1 MIIIY
6 YHDKNLS
13 PHPSENL
20 NFTSQFLILK
30 FYFLKFDLIQKGGNG
45 IIRIQYREE
54 GSRMYVRCDCQL
66 KSTRCVQYAY
76 MWNEFPFEILKKDIV
91 KSGKHK
97 MYQRHPMTFDIETS
111 KIPKDNEGHYEAFM
125 YIWQVCIEGNVV
137 FGRRWEEL
145 QEFMKNVINAYKL
158 SEEERVVVYVHN
170 LSFEFQFIQ
179 DYFKFVDVFAMA
191 SRSILTAKT
200 AHLEF
205 RCSYKLSNMS
215 LAKFIENTPNTLHY
229 KGIDDLDYSTV
240 RTPDTPLT
248 EVELG
253 YCFNDVKGL
262 YECVMELLKE
272 DNIATIPLTS
282 TGYVRRDCR
291 HAMNKNKNNRKMFLR
306 SRLTLLQYKLLRE
319 CFRGGNT
326 AGDRYLTNLILK
338 NVGSYDL
345 SSSYPFQMIARYY
358 PLGKWNYGVIPDI
371 RTLEEYNKKYCT
383 IARYSFKNIRL
394 REEKPIPY
402 IPQSKCLALGNDRE
416 IYNGRILHA
425 DCLTIS
431 MTNID
436 YDIVKEQYIYDEI
449 AVEEFH
455 YSRKGL
461 LPKEL
466 RDTIMYYFEK
476 KSKLKGDEE
485 HYYEYM
491 KSKNKLNSIYG
502 MTVTNILNT
511 EIEYHD
517 GEYTEKKMT
526 EEEMEEALDKYYKN
540 HRSFLNYSWGVFVTA
555 YARRELEDGLNIAG
569 LDAIYCDTDSV
580 KFIGNHDKEFEAYN
594 ERLNRECLEKGVI
607 NYAEVNGKRYY
618 MGIFD
623 KEKGYDE
630 FITLGAKKY
639 AFLQNGR
646 LGITVS
652 GLSKKKGAEELEKKG
667 GLRRF
672 QRNEVFYNSGRT
684 IAQYNSAKVHDITVD
699 DCTFSTASN
708 LAIVDTTYTL
718 GISDTML
725 DIIERLQGE

>member
-1 MIIIY
+1 
-6 YHDKNLS
+6 
-13 PHPSENL
+13 
-20 NFTSQFLILK
+20 
-30 FYFLKFDLIQKGGNG
+30 
-45 IIRIQYREE
+45 
-54 GSRMYVRCDCQL
+54 MYIRCDCQL
-66 KSTRCVQYAY
+66 KSTRCIQYAY
-76 MWNEFPFEILKKDIV
+76 YWNEFPFEILKKDIV

-111 KIPKDNEGHYEAFM
+111 KIPTDDEGHYEAFM

-145 QEFMKNVINAYKL
+145 QEFMEKVVNAYKL
-158 SEEERVVVYVHN
+158 SEERVVVYVHN

-179 DYFKFVDVFAMA
+179 DYFKFVDVFATA

-229 KGIDDLDYSTV
+229 KGVDDLDYSTL

-291 HAMNKNKNNRKMFLR
+291 NAMSKNKNNRKMFLR
-306 SRLTLLQYKLLRE
+306 SRLSLLQYKLLRE

-326 AGDRYLTNLILK
+326 AGDRYLTNIILK

-345 SSSYPFQMIARYY
+345 SSSYPFQMIARDY
-358 PLGKWNYGVIPDI
+358 PLGKWNYGVI
-371 RTLEEYNKKYCT
+371 RNLETLEEYNRKYCT
-383 IARYSFKNIRL
+383 IARYTFKNIRL

-402 IPQSKCLALGNDRE
+402 IPQSKCLALGDDRE

-425 DCLTIS
+425 DFLTIS

-436 YDIVKEQYIYDEI
+436 FDIIKEQYEYDEI

-466 RDTIMYYFEK
+466 RDTIMYYFVK
-476 KSKLKGDEE
+476 KSKLKGDEK

-491 KSKNKLNSIYG
+491 KAKNKLNAIFG

-569 LDAIYCDTDSV
+569 LDTIYCDTDSV
-580 KFIGNHDKEFEAYN
+580 KYIGDHDKEFEAYN
-594 ERLNRECLEKGVI
+594 ERLNRECIEKGVV
-607 NYAEVNGKRYY
+607 NYVEVNGKRFY

-630 FITLGAKKY
+630 YITLGAKKY
-639 AFLQNGR
+639 AFLQNGK

-684 IAQYNSAKVHDITVD
+684 IAQYNSAKVHDITVNG
-699 DCTFSTASN
+699 CTFSTASN

-725 DIIERLQGE
+725 DIIERLQGD

>member
-1 MIIIY
+1 M
-6 YHDKNLS
+6 
-13 PHPSENL
+13 
-20 NFTSQFLILK
+20 LIL
-30 FYFLKFDLIQKGGNG
+30 KGGNG
-45 IIRIQYREE
+45 IIRIQFRKE
-54 GSRMYVRCDCQL
+54 GSKMYIKCDCQL
-66 KSTRCVQYAY
+66 KTTRCIQYAY
-76 MWNEFPFEILKKDIV
+76 KWNEFPFEILKKDIV

-111 KIPKDNEGHYEAFM
+111 KIPTDDEGHYQAFM

-145 QEFMKNVINAYKL
+145 QHFMQNVVNAYKL

-179 DYFKFVDVFAMA
+179 DYFNFTDVFAMA

-229 KGIDDLDYSTV
+229 KGIDDLDYATV

-248 EVELG
+248 EIEYG

-291 HAMNKNKNNRKMFLR
+291 KAMNKNKDNRKMFLR

-326 AGDRYLTNLILK
+326 ASDRYLANLILK
-338 NVGSYDL
+338 IVGSYDL
-345 SSSYPFQMIARYY
+345 SSSYPFQMIAREY

-371 RTLEEYNKKYCT
+371 KTLEEYNSKYCT
-383 IARYSFKNIRL
+383 IARYTFKNIRL
-394 REEKPIPY
+394 RDEKPIPY
-402 IPQSKCLALGNDRE
+402 IPQSKCLALGDNRE

-425 DCLTIS
+425 DILTIS

-436 YDIVKEQYIYDEI
+436 FDIVKEQYEYDEI

-476 KSKLKGDEE
+476 KSELKGDEE

-569 LDAIYCDTDSV
+569 LDTIYCDTDSV
-580 KFIGNHDKEFEAYN
+580 KFIGNHDREFEAYN
-594 ERLNRECLEKGVI
+594 ERLNKECEEKGI
-607 NYAEVNGKRYY
+607 RNYTEVNGKRYY

-639 AFLQNGR
+639 AFLQNGK

-684 IAQYNSAKVHDITVD
+684 IAQYNSAEVHDITVD
-699 DCTFSTASN
+699 GCTFSTASN

-718 GISDTML
+718 GITDTML
-725 DIIERLQGE
+725 DIIERLQGDIDYE

>member
-1 MIIIY
+1 M
-6 YHDKNLS
+6 
-13 PHPSENL
+13 
-20 NFTSQFLILK
+20 
-30 FYFLKFDLIQKGGNG
+30 KG
-45 IIRIQYREE
+45 RY
-54 GSRMYVRCDCQL
+54 SMYIRCDTQL
-66 KSTRCVQYAY
+66 KSTRCIQYAY
-76 MWNEFPFEILKKDIV
+76 KWNEFPFEILKKDIV

-111 KIPKDNEGHYEAFM
+111 KIPADDEGHYQAFM

-145 QEFMKNVINAYKL
+145 QEFMEKVVNAYKL
-158 SEEERVVVYVHN
+158 SEGERVVVYVHN

-179 DYFKFVDVFAMA
+179 DYFKFIDVFAMA

-229 KGIDDLDYSTV
+229 KGIDDLDYATV

-248 EVELG
+248 EVEYG

-291 HAMNKNKNNRKMFLR
+291 NAMNKNKNNRKMFLR

-326 AGDRYLTNLILK
+326 ASDRYLTNLILK
-338 NVGSYDL
+338 LVGSYDL
-345 SSSYPFQMIARYY
+345 SSSYPFQMIAREY

-371 RTLEEYNKKYCT
+371 KTLEEYNSRYCT
-383 IARYSFKNIRL
+383 IARYTFKNIHL
-394 REEKPIPY
+394 RDEKPIPY
-402 IPQSKCLALGNDRE
+402 IPQSKCLALGDDRQ

-425 DCLTIS
+425 DFLTIS

-436 YDIVKEQYIYDEI
+436 FDIVREQYEYDEL

-526 EEEMEEALDKYYKN
+526 EEEMQEALDKYYKN

-569 LDAIYCDTDSV
+569 LDTIYCDTDSV
-580 KFIGNHDKEFEAYN
+580 KFIGNHDREFEEYN
-594 ERLNRECLEKGVI
+594 ERLNKECEEKGI
-607 NYAEVNGKRYY
+607 RNYTEVNGKRFY

-639 AFLQNGR
+639 AFLQNGK

-652 GLSKKKGAEELEKKG
+652 GLSKKKGAEELAKKG

-684 IAQYNSAKVHDITVD
+684 IAQYNSAEVHDITVNG
-699 DCTFSTASN
+699 CTFSTASN

-718 GISDTML
+718 GITDTML
-725 DIIERLQGE
+725 DIIERLQIQC

>member
-1 MIIIY
+1 
-6 YHDKNLS
+6 
-13 PHPSENL
+13 
-20 NFTSQFLILK
+20 
-30 FYFLKFDLIQKGGNG
+30 
-45 IIRIQYREE
+45 
-54 GSRMYVRCDCQL
+54 MYVRCDCQL
-66 KSTRCVQYAY
+66 KSTRCIQYAY
-76 MWNEFPFEILKKDIV
+76 MWNEFPFDILKKDIV

-97 MYQRHPMTFDIETS
+97 MYQRKPMTFDIEVS
-111 KIPKDNEGHYEAFM
+111 KIPKDNDGHYEAFM

-145 QEFMKNVINAYKL
+145 QEFMDKVVNAYKL
-158 SEEERVVVYVHN
+158 SEGERVVVYVHN

-179 DYFKFVDVFAMA
+179 DYFNFTDVFAMA

-215 LAKFIENTPNTLHY
+215 LAKFIENTPNTMHY
-229 KGIDDLDYSTV
+229 KGIYDLDYSTL
-240 RTPDTPLT
+240 RTPATQLT

-306 SRLTLLQYKLLRE
+306 SRLTLLQYKILRE

-326 AGDRYLTNLILK
+326 ASDRYLTNLILK

-345 SSSYPFQMIARYY
+345 SSSYPFQMIAREY

-371 RTLEEYNKKYCT
+371 RTLEEYNNKYCT
-383 IARYSFKNIRL
+383 IARYTFKNIRL
-394 REEKPIPY
+394 RDQKPIPY
-402 IPQSKCLALGNDRE
+402 IPQSKCLALGDDRK

-425 DCLTIS
+425 DVLTIS

-436 YDIVKEQYIYDEI
+436 FDIVRDQYVYDKI

-466 RDTIMYYFEK
+466 RDTIMYYFEE

-511 EIEYHD
+511 KIECHD

-526 EEEMEEALDKYYKN
+526 EEEMQEALDKYYKN

-569 LDAIYCDTDSV
+569 LDTIYCDTDSV
-580 KFIGNHDKEFEAYN
+580 KYIGNHDREFEEYN
-594 ERLNRECLEKGVI
+594 RRLNKECEEKGI
-607 NYAEVNGKRYY
+607 KNYAEVNGKRYY

-623 KEKGYDE
+623 KEHGYDE

-639 AFLQNGR
+639 AFLQNGK

-684 IAQYNSAKVHDITVD
+684 IAQYNSAKVHNITVNG
-699 DCTFSTASN
+699 CTFSTASN

-725 DIIERLQGE
+725 DIIERLQGD

>member
-1 MIIIY
+1 
-6 YHDKNLS
+6 
-13 PHPSENL
+13 
-20 NFTSQFLILK
+20 
-30 FYFLKFDLIQKGGNG
+30 
-45 IIRIQYREE
+45 
-54 GSRMYVRCDCQL
+54 MYIRCDTQL
-66 KSTRCVQYAY
+66 KSTRCIQYAY
-76 MWNEFPFEILKKDIV
+76 KWNEFPFELLKKDIV

-111 KIPKDNEGHYEAFM
+111 KIPKDNDGHYEAFM
-125 YIWQVCIEGNVV
+125 YIWQICIEGNVV

-145 QEFMKNVINAYKL
+145 QEFMEKVVNAYKL
-158 SEEERVVVYVHN
+158 SDEERVVVYVHN

-179 DYFKFVDVFAMA
+179 DYFNFTDVFAMA

-200 AHLEF
+200 KHLEF

-229 KGIDDLDYSTV
+229 KGVDDLDYATV
-240 RTPDTPLT
+240 RTPDTPLN
-248 EVELG
+248 EVEIG

-291 HAMNKNKNNRKMFLR
+291 KAMNKNKNNRKMFLR

-338 NVGSYDL
+338 KVGSYDI
-345 SSSYPFQMIARYY
+345 SSSYPFQMIAREY

-371 RTLEEYNKKYCT
+371 NTLEEYNKKYCT
-383 IARYSFKNIRL
+383 IARYTFKNIQL
-394 REEKPIPY
+394 RDEKPIPY
-402 IPQSKCLALGNDRE
+402 IPQSKCLALGDDRE

-436 YDIVKEQYIYDEI
+436 FDIVKEQYVYDEI

-526 EEEMEEALDKYYKN
+526 EKEMQEALDKYYKN

-569 LDAIYCDTDSV
+569 LDTIYCDTDSV
-580 KFIGNHDKEFEAYN
+580 KYIGDHDKEFEAYN
-594 ERLNRECLEKGVI
+594 ERVNKECEEKGI
-607 NYAEVNGKRYY
+607 KNYAEVNGKRFY

-623 KEKGYDE
+623 KENGYDE

-639 AFLQNGR
+639 AFLQNGK

-684 IAQYNSAKVHDITVD
+684 IAQYNSAEVHDIAVNG
-699 DCTFSTASN
+699 CTFSTASN

-718 GISDTML
+718 GITDTML
-725 DIIERLQGE
+725 DIIERLQGDNDYE

>member
-1 MIIIY
+1 
-6 YHDKNLS
+6 
-13 PHPSENL
+13 
-20 NFTSQFLILK
+20 
-30 FYFLKFDLIQKGGNG
+30 
-45 IIRIQYREE
+45 
-54 GSRMYVRCDCQL
+54 MYIRCDCQL
-66 KSTRCVQYAY
+66 KNTRCIQYAY
-76 MWNEFPFEILKKDIV
+76 KWNEFPFEILKKDIV
-91 KSGKHK
+91 KSGKNK
-97 MYQRHPMTFDIETS
+97 IYQRHPMTFDIETS
-111 KIPKDNEGHYEAFM
+111 KIPTDDEGHYQAYM

-145 QEFMKNVINAYKL
+145 QEFMKKVVNAYKL

-179 DYFKFVDVFAMA
+179 DYFKFTDVFAMA

-200 AHLEF
+200 THLEF

-229 KGIDDLDYSTV
+229 KGVDDLDYATV
-240 RTPDTPLT
+240 RSPDTQLT
-248 EVELG
+248 EVEYG

-291 HAMNKNKNNRKMFLR
+291 KAMNKNKDNRKMFLR

-326 AGDRYLTNLILK
+326 ASDRYLTNLILK
-338 NVGSYDL
+338 IVGSYDL
-345 SSSYPFQMIARYY
+345 SSSYPFQMIAREY
-358 PLGKWNYGVIPDI
+358 PVGKWNYGVIPDLK
-371 RTLEEYNKKYCT
+371 TLEEYNIKYCT
-383 IARYSFKNIRL
+383 IARYTFKNIRL

-402 IPQSKCLALGNDRE
+402 IPQSKCLALGDDRE

-425 DCLTIS
+425 DFLTIS

-436 YDIVKEQYIYDEI
+436 FDIVKEQYEYDEL

-476 KSKLKGDEE
+476 KSELKGDEE

-526 EEEMEEALDKYYKN
+526 EEEMQEALDKYYKN

-569 LDAIYCDTDSV
+569 LDTIYCDTDSV
-580 KFIGNHDKEFEAYN
+580 KFIGNHDREFEAYN
-594 ERLNRECLEKGVI
+594 ERVNKECEEKGI
-607 NYAEVNGKRYY
+607 RNYTEVNGKRYY

-639 AFLQNGR
+639 AFLQNGK

-684 IAQYNSAKVHDITVD
+684 IAQYNSAEVHDITVNG
-699 DCTFSTASN
+699 CTFSTASN

-725 DIIERLQGE
+725 DIIGRLQGDTDYE

>member
-1 MIIIY
+1 
-6 YHDKNLS
+6 
-13 PHPSENL
+13 
-20 NFTSQFLILK
+20 
-30 FYFLKFDLIQKGGNG
+30 
-45 IIRIQYREE
+45 
-54 GSRMYVRCDCQL
+54 MYIRCDCQL
-66 KSTRCVQYAY
+66 KNTRCIQYAY
-76 MWNEFPFEILKKDIV
+76 KWNEFPFEILKKDIV
-91 KSGKHK
+91 KSGKNK
-97 MYQRHPMTFDIETS
+97 IYQRHPMTFDIETS
-111 KIPKDNEGHYEAFM
+111 KIPTDDEGHYQAYM

-145 QEFMKNVINAYKL
+145 QEFMKKVVNAYKL

-179 DYFKFVDVFAMA
+179 DYFKFTDVFAMA

-229 KGIDDLDYSTV
+229 KGVDDLDYATV
-240 RTPDTPLT
+240 RSPDTQLT
-248 EVELG
+248 EVEYG

-291 HAMNKNKNNRKMFLR
+291 KAMNKNKDNRKMFLR

-326 AGDRYLTNLILK
+326 ASDRYLTNLILK
-338 NVGSYDL
+338 IVGSYDL
-345 SSSYPFQMIARYY
+345 SSSYPFQMIAREY
-358 PLGKWNYGVIPDI
+358 PVGKWNYGVIPDLK
-371 RTLEEYNKKYCT
+371 TLEEYNIKYCT
-383 IARYSFKNIRL
+383 IARYTFKNIRL

-402 IPQSKCLALGNDRE
+402 IPQSKCLALGDDRE

-425 DCLTIS
+425 DFLTIS

-436 YDIVKEQYIYDEI
+436 FDIVKEQYEYDEL

-476 KSKLKGDEE
+476 KSELKGDEE

-526 EEEMEEALDKYYKN
+526 EEEMQEALDKYYKN

-569 LDAIYCDTDSV
+569 LDTIYCDTDSV
-580 KFIGNHDKEFEAYN
+580 KFIGNHDREFEAYN
-594 ERLNRECLEKGVI
+594 ERVNKECEEKGI
-607 NYAEVNGKRYY
+607 RNYTEVNGKRYY

-639 AFLQNGR
+639 AFLQNGK

-684 IAQYNSAKVHDITVD
+684 IAQYNSAEVHDITVNG
-699 DCTFSTASN
+699 CTFSTASN

-725 DIIERLQGE
+725 DIIGRLQGDTDYE

>member
-1 MIIIY
+1 
-6 YHDKNLS
+6 
-13 PHPSENL
+13 
-20 NFTSQFLILK
+20 
-30 FYFLKFDLIQKGGNG
+30 
-45 IIRIQYREE
+45 
-54 GSRMYVRCDCQL
+54 MYIRCDCQL
-66 KSTRCVQYAY
+66 KTTRCIQYAY
-76 MWNEFPFEILKKDIV
+76 RYDEFPFDILKKDIV

-97 MYQRHPMTFDIETS
+97 MYQRKPMTFDIETS
-111 KIPKDNEGHYEAFM
+111 KIPKDNDGHYEAFM

-145 QEFMKNVINAYKL
+145 QEFMQKVVDAYKL
-158 SEEERVVVYVHN
+158 SESERVVVYVHN

-179 DYFKFVDVFAMA
+179 DFFHFTDIFAMA

-200 AHLEF
+200 PHLEF

-229 KGIDDLDYSTV
+229 KGVDDLDYSTV

-291 HAMNKNKNNRKMFLR
+291 NAMNKNKNNRKMFLR
-306 SRLTLLQYKLLRE
+306 SRLSLLQYKLLRE

-345 SSSYPFQMIARYY
+345 SSSYPFQMIAREY
-358 PLGKWNYGVIPDI
+358 PLGKWNYGVI
-371 RTLEEYNKKYCT
+371 RNLETLEEYNKKYCT
-383 IARYSFKNIRL
+383 IARYTFKNIRL

-402 IPQSKCLALGNDRE
+402 IPQSKCLALGDDRE

-425 DCLTIS
+425 DLLTIS

-436 YDIVKEQYIYDEI
+436 FDIVKEQYVYDEI

-526 EEEMEEALDKYYKN
+526 EEEMQEALDKYYKN

-569 LDAIYCDTDSV
+569 LDTIYCDTDSV
-580 KFIGNHDKEFEAYN
+580 KYIGDHNKEFEAYN
-594 ERLNRECLEKGVI
+594 IRLNKECEEKGI
-607 NYAEVNGKRYY
+607 KNYAEVNGKRYY

-623 KEKGYDE
+623 KENGYDE

-639 AFLQNGR
+639 AFLQNGK

-684 IAQYNSAKVHDITVD
+684 ISQYNSAKVHTITVD
-699 DCTFSTASN
+699 GCTFSTASN

-725 DIIERLQGE
+725 DIIERLQGD

>member
-1 MIIIY
+1 
-6 YHDKNLS
+6 
-13 PHPSENL
+13 
-20 NFTSQFLILK
+20 
-30 FYFLKFDLIQKGGNG
+30 
-45 IIRIQYREE
+45 
-54 GSRMYVRCDCQL
+54 MYIRCDCQL
-66 KSTRCVQYAY
+66 KTTRCIQYAY
-76 MWNEFPFEILKKDIV
+76 YWNEFPFDILKKDIV

-97 MYQRHPMTFDIETS
+97 MYQRNPMTFDIETS
-111 KIPKDNEGHYEAFM
+111 KIPTDDEGHYQAFM
-125 YIWQVCIEGNVV
+125 YIWQVCLEGNVV

-145 QEFMKNVINAYKL
+145 QEFMEKVVNAYKL
-158 SEEERVVVYVHN
+158 SEEERIVVYVHN

-179 DYFKFVDVFAMA
+179 DYFNFTDVFAMA

-229 KGIDDLDYSTV
+229 KGVDDLDYATV
-240 RTPDTPLT
+240 RTPDTELT
-248 EVELG
+248 DVEYG

-291 HAMNKNKNNRKMFLR
+291 NAMNKNKDNRKMFLR

-326 AGDRYLTNLILK
+326 AGDRYLTNIILK

-345 SSSYPFQMIARYY
+345 SSSYPFQMIAREY

-371 RTLEEYNKKYCT
+371 KTLEEYNSKYCT
-383 IARYSFKNIRL
+383 IARYTFKNIRL
-394 REEKPIPY
+394 RDEKPIPY
-402 IPQSKCLALGNDRE
+402 IPQSKCLTLGDDRE

-425 DCLTIS
+425 DFLTIS

-436 YDIVKEQYIYDEI
+436 YDIVKEQYEYNEI

-476 KSKLKGDEE
+476 KSRLKGDEG

-526 EEEMEEALDKYYKN
+526 EEEMQQALDKYYKN

-569 LDAIYCDTDSV
+569 LDTIYCDTDSV
-580 KFIGNHDKEFEAYN
+580 KYIGDHDKEFEEYN
-594 ERLNRECLEKGVI
+594 DRLNKECEEKGI
-607 NYAEVNGKRYY
+607 RNYAEVNGKRFY

-639 AFLQNGR
+639 AFLQNGK

-684 IAQYNSAKVHDITVD
+684 IAQYNSADIHDITVNG
-699 DCTFSTASN
+699 CTFSTASN

-725 DIIERLQGE
+725 DIIERLQGDNDYE

>member
-1 MIIIY
+1 
-6 YHDKNLS
+6 
-13 PHPSENL
+13 
-20 NFTSQFLILK
+20 
-30 FYFLKFDLIQKGGNG
+30 
-45 IIRIQYREE
+45 
-54 GSRMYVRCDCQL
+54 MYIRCDTQL
-66 KSTRCVQYAY
+66 KSTRCIQYAY
-76 MWNEFPFEILKKDIV
+76 KCNEFPFGILKKDIV

-111 KIPKDNEGHYEAFM
+111 KIPTDDEGHYQAFM

-137 FGRRWEEL
+137 FGRRWQEL
-145 QEFMKNVINAYKL
+145 QEFMEKVVNAYKL

-179 DYFKFVDVFAMA
+179 DYFNFTDVFAMA

-229 KGIDDLDYSTV
+229 KGVDDLDYATV
-240 RTPDTPLT
+240 RTPETQLT
-248 EVELG
+248 EVEYG

-291 HAMNKNKNNRKMFLR
+291 NAMNKNKNNRKMFLR
-306 SRLTLLQYKLLRE
+306 SKLTLLQYKLLRE

-326 AGDRYLTNLILK
+326 ASDRYLTNLILK
-338 NVGSYDL
+338 IVGSYDL
-345 SSSYPFQMIARYY
+345 SSSYPFQMIAREY

-371 RTLEEYNKKYCT
+371 KTLEEYNSKYCT
-383 IARYSFKNIRL
+383 IARYTFKNIRL
-394 REEKPIPY
+394 RDEKPIPY
-402 IPQSKCLALGNDRE
+402 IPQSKCLALGDDRK

-425 DCLTIS
+425 DFLTIS

-436 YDIVKEQYIYDEI
+436 YDIVKEQYDYDEI

-476 KSKLKGDEE
+476 KSELKGDEE

-526 EEEMEEALDKYYKN
+526 EEEMQEALDKYYKN

-569 LDAIYCDTDSV
+569 LDTIYCDTDSV
-580 KFIGNHDKEFEAYN
+580 KFIGNHDREFEAYN
-594 ERLNRECLEKGVI
+594 ERLNKECEERGI
-607 NYAEVNGKRYY
+607 RNYTDVNGKRFY

-639 AFLQNGR
+639 AFLQNGK

-652 GLSKKKGAEELEKKG
+652 GLSKKKGAEELERKG

-684 IAQYNSAKVHDITVD
+684 IAQYNSAEVHDITVD
-699 DCTFSTASN
+699 GCTFSTASN

-718 GISDTML
+718 GITDTML
-725 DIIERLQGE
+725 DIIERLQGDNDYE

>member
-1 MIIIY
+1 
-6 YHDKNLS
+6 
-13 PHPSENL
+13 
-20 NFTSQFLILK
+20 
-30 FYFLKFDLIQKGGNG
+30 
-45 IIRIQYREE
+45 
-54 GSRMYVRCDCQL
+54 MYIKCDCQL
-66 KSTRCVQYAY
+66 KSTRCMQYAY
-76 MWNEFPFEILKKDIV
+76 YWNEFPFSILKKDIV

-111 KIPKDNEGHYEAFM
+111 KIPKDNDGHYEAFM

-145 QEFMKNVINAYKL
+145 HEFMKNVVNAYKL
-158 SEEERVVVYVHN
+158 SEGERVVVYVHN

-229 KGIDDLDYSTV
+229 KGVDDLDYATV

-248 EVELG
+248 EVEYG

-291 HAMNKNKNNRKMFLR
+291 NAMNKNKNNRKMFLR

-326 AGDRYLTNLILK
+326 ASDRYLTNLILK
-338 NVGSYDL
+338 LVGSYDL
-345 SSSYPFQMIARYY
+345 SSSYPFQMIAREY

-371 RTLEEYNKKYCT
+371 KTLEEYNSRYCT
-383 IARYSFKNIRL
+383 IARYTFKNIHL
-394 REEKPIPY
+394 RDEKPIPY
-402 IPQSKCLALGNDRE
+402 IPQSKCLALGDDRE

-425 DCLTIS
+425 DFLTIS

-436 YDIVKEQYIYDEI
+436 FDIVKEQYEYDEI

-476 KSKLKGDEE
+476 KSELKGDEE

-526 EEEMEEALDKYYKN
+526 EEEMQEALDKYYKN

-569 LDAIYCDTDSV
+569 LDTIYCDTDSV
-580 KFIGNHDKEFEAYN
+580 KFIGNHDKEFEEYN
-594 ERLNRECLEKGVI
+594 ERLNKECEEKGI
-607 NYAEVNGKRYY
+607 RNYTEVNGKRFY

-684 IAQYNSAKVHDITVD
+684 IAQYNSAEVHDITVD
-699 DCTFSTASN
+699 GCTFSTASN

-718 GISDTML
+718 GITDTML
-725 DIIERLQGE
+725 DIIERLQGDIDYE

>member
-1 MIIIY
+1 
-6 YHDKNLS
+6 
-13 PHPSENL
+13 
-20 NFTSQFLILK
+20 
-30 FYFLKFDLIQKGGNG
+30 
-45 IIRIQYREE
+45 
-54 GSRMYVRCDCQL
+54 MYVRCDCQL
-66 KSTRCVQYAY
+66 KTTRCIQYAY

-111 KIPKDNEGHYEAFM
+111 KIAKDNEGHYEAFM

-158 SEEERVVVYVHN
+158 TEEERVVVYVHN

-179 DYFKFVDVFAMA
+179 DFFNFTDVFAMA

-229 KGIDDLDYSTV
+229 KGVDDLDYSTV
-240 RTPDTPLT
+240 RTPETPLT

-306 SRLTLLQYKLLRE
+306 SKLTLLQYKLLRE

-345 SSSYPFQMIARYY
+345 SSSYPFQMIARDY
-358 PLGKWNYGVIPDI
+358 PLGKWNYGIITDI
-371 RTLEEYNKKYCT
+371 SILDEYNRKYCT
-383 IARYSFKNIRL
+383 IARYTFKNIRL
-394 REEKPIPY
+394 KEEKPIPY
-402 IPQSKCLALGNDRE
+402 IPQSKCLALGDDRE

-425 DCLTIS
+425 DFLTIS

-436 YDIVKEQYIYDEI
+436 FDIVKEQYEYDEI

-517 GEYTEKKMT
+517 GEYTEKKMS
-526 EEEMEEALDKYYKN
+526 EEEMQEALDKYYKN

-569 LDAIYCDTDSV
+569 LDTIYCDTDSV
-580 KFIGNHDKEFEAYN
+580 KYIGEHDKEFEEYN
-594 ERLNRECLEKGVI
+594 IRLNNECEEKGI
-607 NYAEVNGKRYY
+607 RNYAEVNGKRYY

-623 KEKGYDE
+623 KEHGYDE

-652 GLSKKKGAEELEKKG
+652 GLSKKKGAAELERKG

-672 QRNEVFYNSGRT
+672 QRNEVFYDSGRT
-684 IAQYNSAKVHDITVD
+684 IAQYNSAKIHDITVNG
-699 DCTFSTASN
+699 CTFSTASN

-725 DIIERLQGE
+725 DIIERLQGD

>member
-1 MIIIY
+1 
-6 YHDKNLS
+6 
-13 PHPSENL
+13 
-20 NFTSQFLILK
+20 
-30 FYFLKFDLIQKGGNG
+30 
-45 IIRIQYREE
+45 
-54 GSRMYVRCDCQL
+54 MYIRCDTQL
-66 KSTRCVQYAY
+66 KSTRCIQYAY
-76 MWNEFPFEILKKDIV
+76 KWNEFPFDILKKDIV

-111 KIPKDNEGHYEAFM
+111 KIPTDDEGHYQAFM

-145 QEFMKNVINAYKL
+145 QEFMKNVVNAYKL
-158 SEEERVVVYVHN
+158 SEGERVVVYVHN

-179 DYFKFVDVFAMA
+179 DFFNFTDVFAMA

-229 KGIDDLDYSTV
+229 KGIDDLDYATV

-248 EVELG
+248 EVEYG

-272 DNIATIPLTS
+272 DNIAIIPLTS

-291 HAMNKNKNNRKMFLR
+291 NAMNKNKNNRKMFLR

-326 AGDRYLTNLILK
+326 ASDRYLTNLILK
-338 NVGSYDL
+338 IVGSYDL
-345 SSSYPFQMIARYY
+345 SSSYPFQMIAREY

-371 RTLEEYNKKYCT
+371 KTLEEYNSKYCT
-383 IARYSFKNIRL
+383 IARYSFKNIHL
-394 REEKPIPY
+394 RDEKPIPY
-402 IPQSKCLALGNDRE
+402 IPQSKCLVLGDDRE

-425 DCLTIS
+425 DFLTIS

-436 YDIVKEQYIYDEI
+436 FDIVKEQYEYDEL

-526 EEEMEEALDKYYKN
+526 EEEMQEALDKYYKN

-569 LDAIYCDTDSV
+569 LDTIYCDTDSV
-580 KFIGNHDKEFEAYN
+580 KFIGNHDREFEEYN
-594 ERLNRECLEKGVI
+594 ERLNKECEEKGI
-607 NYAEVNGKRYY
+607 RNYTEVNGKRFY

-684 IAQYNSAKVHDITVD
+684 IAQYNAAKVHDITVD
-699 DCTFSTASN
+699 GCTFSTASN

-718 GISDTML
+718 GITDTML
-725 DIIERLQGE
+725 DIIERLQGDNDYE

>member
-1 MIIIY
+1 
-6 YHDKNLS
+6 
-13 PHPSENL
+13 
-20 NFTSQFLILK
+20 
-30 FYFLKFDLIQKGGNG
+30 
-45 IIRIQYREE
+45 
-54 GSRMYVRCDCQL
+54 MYIRCDTQL
-66 KSTRCVQYAY
+66 KSTRCIQYAY
-76 MWNEFPFEILKKDIV
+76 KWNEFPFDILKKDIV

-111 KIPKDNEGHYEAFM
+111 KIPTDDEGHYQSFM

-145 QEFMKNVINAYKL
+145 QEFMNNVVNAYKL

-179 DYFKFVDVFAMA
+179 DYFNFTDVFAMA

-229 KGIDDLDYSTV
+229 KGVDDLDYATV
-240 RTPDTPLT
+240 RTPDTELT
-248 EVELG
+248 EVEYG

-291 HAMNKNKNNRKMFLR
+291 NAMNKNKNNRKMFLR

-326 AGDRYLTNLILK
+326 ASDRYLTNLILK
-338 NVGSYDL
+338 IVGSYDL
-345 SSSYPFQMIARYY
+345 SSSYPFQMIAREY

-371 RTLEEYNKKYCT
+371 KTLEEYNSKYCT

-394 REEKPIPY
+394 RDEKPIPY
-402 IPQSKCLALGNDRE
+402 IPQSKCLALGDDRE

-425 DCLTIS
+425 DFLTIS

-436 YDIVKEQYIYDEI
+436 FDIVKEQYEYDEL

-526 EEEMEEALDKYYKN
+526 EEEMQEALDKYYKN

-569 LDAIYCDTDSV
+569 LDTIYCDTDSV
-580 KFIGNHDKEFEAYN
+580 KFIGNHDREFEEYN
-594 ERLNRECLEKGVI
+594 KRLNKECEERGIK

-639 AFLQNGR
+639 AFLQQGK

-652 GLSKKKGAEELEKKG
+652 GLSKKKGAEELERKG

-684 IAQYNSAKVHDITVD
+684 IAQYNSASVHDITVNG
-699 DCTFSTASN
+699 CTFSTASN

-718 GISDTML
+718 GITDTML
-725 DIIERLQGE
+725 DIIERLQGEK

>member
-1 MIIIY
+1 
-6 YHDKNLS
+6 
-13 PHPSENL
+13 
-20 NFTSQFLILK
+20 
-30 FYFLKFDLIQKGGNG
+30 
-45 IIRIQYREE
+45 
-54 GSRMYVRCDCQL
+54 MYIKCDCQL
-66 KSTRCVQYAY
+66 KSTRCIQYAY
-76 MWNEFPFEILKKDIV
+76 YWNEFPFEILKKDIV

-111 KIPKDNEGHYEAFM
+111 KIPTDDEGHYQAFM

-145 QEFMKNVINAYKL
+145 QEFMQNVVNAYKL

-179 DYFKFVDVFAMA
+179 DFFNFTDVFAMA

-200 AHLEF
+200 AHIEF

-215 LAKFIENTPNTLHY
+215 LAKFIENTPNTIHY
-229 KGIDDLDYSTV
+229 KGVDDLDYATV

-248 EVELG
+248 EVEYG

-291 HAMNKNKNNRKMFLR
+291 NAMNKNKNNRKMFLR

-326 AGDRYLTNLILK
+326 ASDRYLTNLILK
-338 NVGSYDL
+338 IVGSYDL
-345 SSSYPFQMIARYY
+345 SSSYPFQMIAREY

-371 RTLEEYNKKYCT
+371 KTLEEYNSRYCT
-383 IARYSFKNIRL
+383 IARYTFKNIRL
-394 REEKPIPY
+394 RDEKPIPY
-402 IPQSKCLALGNDRE
+402 IPQSKCLVLGDDRE
-416 IYNGRILHA
+416 IYNGRILHS
-425 DCLTIS
+425 DFLTIS

-436 YDIVKEQYIYDEI
+436 FDIVKEQYEYDEL

-526 EEEMEEALDKYYKN
+526 EEEMEDALDKYYKN

-569 LDAIYCDTDSV
+569 LDTIYCDTDSV
-580 KFIGNHDKEFEAYN
+580 KFIGNHDREFEEYN
-594 ERLNRECLEKGVI
+594 ERLNKECEEKGI
-607 NYAEVNGKRYY
+607 RNYTEVNGKRFY

-639 AFLQNGR
+639 AFLQNGK

-684 IAQYNSAKVHDITVD
+684 IAQYNSAEVHDITVNG
-699 DCTFSTASN
+699 CTFSTASN

-718 GISDTML
+718 GITDTML
-725 DIIERLQGE
+725 DIIEKLQGDNDYE

>member
-1 MIIIY
+1 
-6 YHDKNLS
+6 
-13 PHPSENL
+13 
-20 NFTSQFLILK
+20 
-30 FYFLKFDLIQKGGNG
+30 
-45 IIRIQYREE
+45 
-54 GSRMYVRCDCQL
+54 MYIKCDCQL
-66 KSTRCVQYAY
+66 KITRCIQYAY
-76 MWNEFPFEILKKDIV
+76 YWNEFPFEILKKDIV

-111 KIPKDNEGHYEAFM
+111 KIPTDDEGHYQAFM

-145 QEFMKNVINAYKL
+145 QEFMKNVVNAYQL
-158 SEEERVVVYVHN
+158 SEDERVVVYVHN

-179 DYFKFVDVFAMA
+179 DYFNFTDVFAMA

-229 KGIDDLDYSTV
+229 KGVDDLDYATV

-248 EVELG
+248 EIEYG

-291 HAMNKNKNNRKMFLR
+291 NAMNKNKNNRKMFLR
-306 SRLTLLQYKLLRE
+306 SRLSLLQYKLLRE

-326 AGDRYLTNLILK
+326 ASDRYLTNLILK
-338 NVGSYDL
+338 IVGSYDL
-345 SSSYPFQMIARYY
+345 ASSYPFQMIAREY

-371 RTLEEYNKKYCT
+371 KTLEEYNSRYCT
-383 IARYSFKNIRL
+383 IARYTFKNIRL
-394 REEKPIPY
+394 RDEKPIPY
-402 IPQSKCLALGNDRE
+402 IPQSKCLALGDDRE

-425 DCLTIS
+425 DFLTIS

-436 YDIVKEQYIYDEI
+436 FDIVREQYEYDDL

-476 KSKLKGDEE
+476 KSELKGDEE

-526 EEEMEEALDKYYKN
+526 EEEMQEALDKYYKN

-569 LDAIYCDTDSV
+569 LDTIYCDTDSV

-594 ERLNRECLEKGVI
+594 ERLNKECEEKGI
-607 NYAEVNGKRYY
+607 RNYTEVNGKRFY

-639 AFLQNGR
+639 AFLQNGK

-652 GLSKKKGAEELEKKG
+652 GLSKKKGAEELKKKG

-684 IAQYNSAKVHDITVD
+684 IAQYNSAEVHDITVNG
-699 DCTFSTASN
+699 CTFSTASN

-718 GISDTML
+718 GITDTML
-725 DIIERLQGE
+725 DIIQRLQGDNDYE

>member
-1 MIIIY
+1 
-6 YHDKNLS
+6 
-13 PHPSENL
+13 
-20 NFTSQFLILK
+20 
-30 FYFLKFDLIQKGGNG
+30 
-45 IIRIQYREE
+45 
-54 GSRMYVRCDCQL
+54 MYIRCDCQL
-66 KSTRCVQYAY
+66 KSTRCIQYAY
-76 MWNEFPFEILKKDIV
+76 QWNEFPFDILKKDIV

-97 MYQRHPMTFDIETS
+97 MYQRNPMTFDIETS
-111 KIPKDNEGHYEAFM
+111 KIPSDDEGHYQAFM

-145 QEFMKNVINAYKL
+145 QEFMEKVVNAYKL
-158 SEEERVVVYVHN
+158 SEDERVVVYVHN

-179 DYFKFVDVFAMA
+179 DYFNFTDVFAMA

-229 KGIDDLDYSTV
+229 KGVDDLDYETV
-240 RTPDTPLT
+240 RTPDTSLT
-248 EVELG
+248 EVEYG
-253 YCFNDVKGL
+253 YCFNDVMGL

-291 HAMNKNKNNRKMFLR
+291 NAMNKNKNNRKMLLR

-326 AGDRYLTNLILK
+326 ASDRYLTNLILK
-338 NVGSYDL
+338 LVGSYDL
-345 SSSYPFQMIARYY
+345 SSSYPFQMIAREY

-371 RTLEEYNKKYCT
+371 KTLEEYNSKYCT
-383 IARYSFKNIRL
+383 IARYTFKNIRL
-394 REEKPIPY
+394 RDEKPIPY
-402 IPQSKCLALGNDRE
+402 IPQSKCLTLGDDRE

-425 DCLTIS
+425 DFLTIS

-436 YDIVKEQYIYDEI
+436 FDIVKEQYEYDEL

-476 KSKLKGDEE
+476 KSELKGDEE

-526 EEEMEEALDKYYKN
+526 EEEMEEALEKYYKN

-569 LDAIYCDTDSV
+569 LDTIYCDTDSV
-580 KFIGNHDKEFEAYN
+580 KFIGNHDREFEEYN
-594 ERLNRECLEKGVI
+594 ERLNKECEEKGI
-607 NYAEVNGKRYY
+607 RNYTEVNGKRYY

-639 AFLQNGR
+639 AFLQNGK

-652 GLSKKKGAEELEKKG
+652 GLSKKKGAEELERKG

-684 IAQYNSAKVHDITVD
+684 IAQYNSADVHDITVD
-699 DCTFSTASN
+699 GCTFSTASN

-718 GISDTML
+718 GITDTML
-725 DIIERLQGE
+725 DIIERLQGDNDYE

>member
-1 MIIIY
+1 
-6 YHDKNLS
+6 
-13 PHPSENL
+13 
-20 NFTSQFLILK
+20 
-30 FYFLKFDLIQKGGNG
+30 
-45 IIRIQYREE
+45 
-54 GSRMYVRCDCQL
+54 MYIRCDCQL
-66 KSTRCVQYAY
+66 KNTRCIQYAY
-76 MWNEFPFEILKKDIV
+76 KWNEFPFEILKNDIV

-111 KIPKDNEGHYEAFM
+111 KIPTDDEGHYESFM

-145 QEFMKNVINAYKL
+145 QEFMMNVVNAYKL
-158 SEEERVVVYVHN
+158 SEGERVVVYVHN

-200 AHLEF
+200 AHIEF

-229 KGIDDLDYSTV
+229 KGIDDLDYATV

-248 EVELG
+248 EIEYG

-291 HAMNKNKNNRKMFLR
+291 KAMNKNKDNRKMFLR

-326 AGDRYLTNLILK
+326 ASDRYLTNLILK
-338 NVGSYDL
+338 IVGSYDL
-345 SSSYPFQMIARYY
+345 SSSYPFQMIAREY
-358 PLGKWNYGVIPDI
+358 PLGKWNFGVIPDI
-371 RTLEEYNKKYCT
+371 KTLEEYNSKYCT
-383 IARYSFKNIRL
+383 IARYTFKNIRL
-394 REEKPIPY
+394 RDEKPIPY
-402 IPQSKCLALGNDRE
+402 IPQSKCLVLGADRE

-425 DCLTIS
+425 DFLTIS

-436 YDIVKEQYIYDEI
+436 FDIVKEQYEYDEL

-476 KSKLKGDEE
+476 KSELKGDEE

-517 GEYTEKKMT
+517 GEYIEKKMT
-526 EEEMEEALDKYYKN
+526 EEEMQEALDKYYKN

-569 LDAIYCDTDSV
+569 LDTIYCDTDSV

-594 ERLNRECLEKGVI
+594 ERLNKECEEKGI
-607 NYAEVNGKRYY
+607 RNYTEVNGKRYY

-639 AFLQNGR
+639 AFLQNGK

-684 IAQYNSAKVHDITVD
+684 IAQYNSAEVHDITVNG
-699 DCTFSTASN
+699 CTFSTASN

-718 GISDTML
+718 GITDTML
-725 DIIERLQGE
+725 DIIERLQGDNDYE

>member
-1 MIIIY
+1 
-6 YHDKNLS
+6 
-13 PHPSENL
+13 
-20 NFTSQFLILK
+20 
-30 FYFLKFDLIQKGGNG
+30 
-45 IIRIQYREE
+45 
-54 GSRMYVRCDCQL
+54 MYIRCDTQL
-66 KSTRCVQYAY
+66 KSTRCIQYAY
-76 MWNEFPFEILKKDIV
+76 KCNEFNFGILKKDIV

-111 KIPKDNEGHYEAFM
+111 KIPTDDEGHYQAFM

-145 QEFMKNVINAYKL
+145 QEFMKNVVNAYKL

-179 DYFKFVDVFAMA
+179 DYFNFTDVFAMA

-229 KGIDDLDYSTV
+229 KGVDELDYAPV
-240 RTPDTPLT
+240 RTPDTELT
-248 EVELG
+248 EVEYG

-262 YECVMELLKE
+262 YECVMELLNE

-291 HAMNKNKNNRKMFLR
+291 NAMNKNKNNRKMFLR

-326 AGDRYLTNLILK
+326 ASDRYLTNLILK
-338 NVGSYDL
+338 IVGSYDL
-345 SSSYPFQMIARYY
+345 SSSYPFQMIAREY

-371 RTLEEYNKKYCT
+371 KTLEEYNSKYCT
-383 IARYSFKNIRL
+383 IARYTFKNIRL
-394 REEKPIPY
+394 RDEKPIPY
-402 IPQSKCLALGNDRE
+402 IPQSKCLALGDDRK

-425 DCLTIS
+425 DFLTIS

-436 YDIVKEQYIYDEI
+436 YDIVKEQYDYDEI

-476 KSKLKGDEE
+476 KSELKGDEE

-526 EEEMEEALDKYYKN
+526 EEEMQEALDKYYKN

-569 LDAIYCDTDSV
+569 LDTIYCDTDSV
-580 KFIGNHDKEFEAYN
+580 KFIGNHDREFEAYN
-594 ERLNRECLEKGVI
+594 ERLNKECEERGI
-607 NYAEVNGKRYY
+607 RNYTDVNGKRFY

-639 AFLQNGR
+639 AFLQNGK

-652 GLSKKKGAEELEKKG
+652 GLSKKKGAEELERKG
-667 GLRRF
+667 GLIRF

-684 IAQYNSAKVHDITVD
+684 IAQYNSAEVHDITVD
-699 DCTFSTASN
+699 GCTFSTASN

-718 GISDTML
+718 GITDTML
-725 DIIERLQGE
+725 DIIERLQGDNDYE

>member
-1 MIIIY
+1 
-6 YHDKNLS
+6 
-13 PHPSENL
+13 
-20 NFTSQFLILK
+20 
-30 FYFLKFDLIQKGGNG
+30 
-45 IIRIQYREE
+45 
-54 GSRMYVRCDCQL
+54 MYIRCDTQL
-66 KSTRCVQYAY
+66 KTTRCIQYAY
-76 MWNEFPFEILKKDIV
+76 KWNEFPFEILKKDIV

-97 MYQRHPMTFDIETS
+97 MYQRKPMTFDIETS
-111 KIPKDNEGHYEAFM
+111 KIPTDDEGHYQAFM

-145 QEFMKNVINAYKL
+145 QEFMQKVVNAYKL
-158 SEEERVVVYVHN
+158 SEGERVVVYVHN

-179 DYFKFVDVFAMA
+179 DFFNFTDVFAMA

-200 AHLEF
+200 DHLEF

-215 LAKFIENTPNTLHY
+215 LAKFIENTPNTIHY
-229 KGIDDLDYSTV
+229 KGIDDLDYATV

-248 EVELG
+248 EVEYG

-262 YECVMELLKE
+262 YECIMELLKE

-291 HAMNKNKNNRKMFLR
+291 NAMNKNKNNRKMFLR

-326 AGDRYLTNLILK
+326 ASDRYLTNLILK
-338 NVGSYDL
+338 IVGSYDL
-345 SSSYPFQMIARYY
+345 SSSYPFQMIAREY

-371 RTLEEYNKKYCT
+371 KTLEEYNRKYCT

-394 REEKPIPY
+394 RDEKPIPY
-402 IPQSKCLALGNDRE
+402 IPQSKCLALGDDRE

-425 DCLTIS
+425 DFLTIS

-436 YDIVKEQYIYDEI
+436 FDIVKEQYDYDEL

-526 EEEMEEALDKYYKN
+526 EEEMQEALDKYYKN

-569 LDAIYCDTDSV
+569 LDTIYCDTDSV
-580 KFIGNHDKEFEAYN
+580 KFIGNHDREFEEYN
-594 ERLNRECLEKGVI
+594 ERLNKECEEKGI
-607 NYAEVNGKRYY
+607 RNYTEVNGKRFY

-639 AFLQNGR
+639 AFLQNGK

-652 GLSKKKGAEELEKKG
+652 GLSKKKGAEELAKKG

-684 IAQYNSAKVHDITVD
+684 IAQYNKAKVHDITVD
-699 DCTFSTASN
+699 GCTFSTASN

-718 GISDTML
+718 GITDTML
-725 DIIERLQGE
+725 DIIERLQGDDEYE

>member
-1 MIIIY
+1 
-6 YHDKNLS
+6 
-13 PHPSENL
+13 
-20 NFTSQFLILK
+20 
-30 FYFLKFDLIQKGGNG
+30 
-45 IIRIQYREE
+45 
-54 GSRMYVRCDCQL
+54 MYVRCDCQL
-66 KSTRCVQYAY
+66 KTTRCIQYAY
-76 MWNEFPFEILKKDIV
+76 RWNEFPFEILKKDIV

-97 MYQRHPMTFDIETS
+97 MYQRKPITFDIETS
-111 KIPKDNEGHYEAFM
+111 KIPKDNDGHYEAFM

-191 SRSILTAKT
+191 SRTILTAKT

-229 KGIDDLDYSTV
+229 KGIDDLDYSIV

-345 SSSYPFQMIARYY
+345 ASSYPYQMIARDY
-358 PLGKWNYGVIPDI
+358 PLGKWNYGVIPNI
-371 RTLEEYNKKYCT
+371 KTLEEYNKKYCT
-383 IARYSFKNIRL
+383 IARYTFKNIRL
-394 REEKPIPY
+394 RDDKPIPY
-402 IPQSKCLALGNDRE
+402 IPQSKCLALGDERE
-416 IYNGRILHA
+416 IYNGRIIHS
-425 DCLTIS
+425 DMLTIS

-436 YDIVKEQYIYDEI
+436 FDIVREQYEYDKI

-511 EIEYHD
+511 KIEYHD

-526 EEEMEEALDKYYKN
+526 EEEMQEALDKYYKN

-569 LDAIYCDTDSV
+569 LDTIYCDTDSV
-580 KFIGNHDKEFEAYN
+580 KYIGNHDKEFEAYN

-623 KEKGYDE
+623 KENGYDE

-639 AFLQNGR
+639 AFIQNKK

-684 IAQYNSAKVHDITVD
+684 IAQYNSAKVHNITVKGS
-699 DCTFSTASN
+699 TFSTASN

-725 DIIERLQGE
+725 DIIARLQGDKDYEEENQ

>member
-1 MIIIY
+1 
-6 YHDKNLS
+6 
-13 PHPSENL
+13 
-20 NFTSQFLILK
+20 
-30 FYFLKFDLIQKGGNG
+30 
-45 IIRIQYREE
+45 
-54 GSRMYVRCDCQL
+54 MYIKCDCQL
-66 KSTRCVQYAY
+66 KTTRCIQYAY
-76 MWNEFPFEILKKDIV
+76 YWNEFPFEILKKDIV

-97 MYQRHPMTFDIETS
+97 MYQIHPITFDIETS
-111 KIPKDNEGHYEAFM
+111 KIPTDDEGHYQAFM

-145 QEFMKNVINAYKL
+145 QEFMQNVVNAYKL
-158 SEEERVVVYVHN
+158 SEDERVVVYVHN

-179 DYFKFVDVFAMA
+179 DYFNFIDVFAMA

-229 KGIDDLDYSTV
+229 KGIDDLDYETV

-248 EVELG
+248 EIEYG

-291 HAMNKNKNNRKMFLR
+291 HAMNKNKDNRKMFLR

-326 AGDRYLTNLILK
+326 ASDRYLTNLILK
-338 NVGSYDL
+338 IVGSYDL
-345 SSSYPFQMIARYY
+345 SSSYPFQMIAREY
-358 PLGKWNYGVIPDI
+358 PIGKWNYGVIPDLK
-371 RTLEEYNKKYCT
+371 TLEEYNSKYCT
-383 IARYSFKNIRL
+383 IARYTFKNIRL
-394 REEKPIPY
+394 RDEKPIPY
-402 IPQSKCLALGNDRE
+402 IPQSKCLALGDDRE

-425 DCLTIS
+425 DFLTIS

-436 YDIVKEQYIYDEI
+436 FDIVKEQYEYDEI

-476 KSKLKGDEE
+476 KSELKGDEE

-526 EEEMEEALDKYYKN
+526 EEEMQEALDKYYKN

-569 LDAIYCDTDSV
+569 LDTIYCDTDSV

-594 ERLNRECLEKGVI
+594 ERLNKECEEKGI
-607 NYAEVNGKRYY
+607 RNYTEVNGKRYY

-639 AFLQNGR
+639 AFLQNGK

-672 QRNEVFYNSGRT
+672 QRNEVFYNSGRA
-684 IAQYNSAKVHDITVD
+684 IAQYNSAEVHDITVD
-699 DCTFSTASN
+699 GCTFSTASN

-718 GISDTML
+718 GITDTML
-725 DIIERLQGE
+725 DIIERLQGDIDYE

>member
-1 MIIIY
+1 
-6 YHDKNLS
+6 
-13 PHPSENL
+13 
-20 NFTSQFLILK
+20 
-30 FYFLKFDLIQKGGNG
+30 
-45 IIRIQYREE
+45 
-54 GSRMYVRCDCQL
+54 MYVRCDCQL
-66 KSTRCVQYAY
+66 KSTRCIQYAY
-76 MWNEFPFEILKKDIV
+76 RWNEFPFEILKKDIV

-111 KIPKDNEGHYEAFM
+111 EIPKDNDGHYEAYM

-145 QEFMKNVINAYKL
+145 QEFMKKVVNAYKL
-158 SEEERVVVYVHN
+158 SECERVVVYVHN

-179 DYFKFVDVFAMA
+179 DYFNFTDVFAMS

-338 NVGSYDL
+338 NVGSYDI
-345 SSSYPFQMIARYY
+345 SSSYPYQMIARDY

-371 RTLEEYNKKYCT
+371 MTLEEYNKKYCT

-394 REEKPIPY
+394 RDEKPIPY
-402 IPQSKCLALGNDRE
+402 IPQSKCLALGEDRE

-425 DCLTIS
+425 DLLTIS

-436 YDIVKEQYIYDEI
+436 FDIVKEQYEYDEI

-526 EEEMEEALDKYYKN
+526 EEEMQEALDKYYKN

-569 LDAIYCDTDSV
+569 LDTVYCDTDSV
-580 KFIGNHDKEFEAYN
+580 KHIGEHEKEFEEYN
-594 ERLNRECLEKGVI
+594 IRLNKECEEKGI
-607 NYAEVNGKRYY
+607 KNYAEVNGKRYY

-623 KEKGYDE
+623 KENGYDE

-639 AFLQNGR
+639 AFLQNGKM
-646 LGITVS
+646 GITVS

-684 IAQYNSAKVHDITVD
+684 IAQYNSAKVHDITVNG
-699 DCTFSTASN
+699 CTFSTASN

-725 DIIERLQGE
+725 DIIERFTRR

>member
-1 MIIIY
+1 
-6 YHDKNLS
+6 
-13 PHPSENL
+13 
-20 NFTSQFLILK
+20 
-30 FYFLKFDLIQKGGNG
+30 
-45 IIRIQYREE
+45 
-54 GSRMYVRCDCQL
+54 MYIRCDTQL
-66 KSTRCVQYAY
+66 KNTRCIQYAY
-76 MWNEFPFEILKKDIV
+76 KWNEFPFEILKKDIV

-97 MYQRHPMTFDIETS
+97 MYQRKPMTFDIETS
-111 KIPKDNEGHYEAFM
+111 KIPIDNEGHYEAFM
-125 YIWQVCIEGNVV
+125 YVWQICIEGNVV

-145 QEFMKNVINAYKL
+145 QEFMEKVVNAYKL
-158 SEEERVVVYVHN
+158 SKEERIVVYVHN

-179 DYFKFVDVFAMA
+179 DYFKFTHVFAMA

-205 RCSYKLSNMS
+205 RCSYKLTNMS

-229 KGIDDLDYSTV
+229 KGVDDLDYAAV

-248 EVELG
+248 EVEYG

-262 YECVMELLKE
+262 YEGVMELLKE

-291 HAMNKNKNNRKMFLR
+291 KAMNKNKNNRKMFIR

-345 SSSYPFQMIARYY
+345 SSSYPFQMIAREY

-371 RTLEEYNKKYCT
+371 KTLEEYNRKYCT
-383 IARYSFKNIRL
+383 IARYTFKNIRL
-394 REEKPIPY
+394 KDEKPIPY
-402 IPQSKCLALGNDRE
+402 IPQSKCLALGDDRE

-436 YDIVKEQYIYDEI
+436 FDIVKEQYVYDEI

-526 EEEMEEALDKYYKN
+526 EEEMQEALDKYYKN

-569 LDAIYCDTDSV
+569 LDTIYCDTDSV
-580 KFIGNHDKEFEAYN
+580 KYIGDHDREFESYN
-594 ERLNRECLEKGVI
+594 ERLNKECEEKGI
-607 NYAEVNGKRYY
+607 SNYAEVNGKRFY

-639 AFLQNGR
+639 AFLQNGK

-684 IAQYNSAKVHDITVD
+684 IAQYNAAKVHDITVD
-699 DCTFSTASN
+699 GCTFSTASN

-718 GISDTML
+718 GITDTML
-725 DIIERLQGE
+725 DIIERLQGD

>member
-1 MIIIY
+1 
-6 YHDKNLS
+6 
-13 PHPSENL
+13 
-20 NFTSQFLILK
+20 
-30 FYFLKFDLIQKGGNG
+30 
-45 IIRIQYREE
+45 
-54 GSRMYVRCDCQL
+54 MYIRCDCQL
-66 KSTRCVQYAY
+66 KSTRCIQYAY
-76 MWNEFPFEILKKDIV
+76 QWNEFPFDILKKDIV

-111 KIPKDNEGHYEAFM
+111 KIPKDNDGHYEAFM
-125 YIWQVCIEGNVV
+125 YIWQVCLEGNVV

-145 QEFMKNVINAYKL
+145 QEFMEKVVNAYKL

-179 DYFKFVDVFAMA
+179 DFFKFTDVFAMA

-229 KGIDDLDYSTV
+229 KGVDDLDYATV
-240 RTPDTPLT
+240 RTPDTELT
-248 EVELG
+248 EVEYG

-291 HAMNKNKNNRKMFLR
+291 NAMAKNKNNRKMFLR

-326 AGDRYLTNLILK
+326 ASDRYLTNLILK
-338 NVGSYDL
+338 IVGSYDL
-345 SSSYPFQMIARYY
+345 SSSYPFQMIAREY

-371 RTLEEYNKKYCT
+371 NTLEEYNRKYCT
-383 IARYSFKNIRL
+383 IARYTFKNIRL
-394 REEKPIPY
+394 RDEKPIPY

-425 DCLTIS
+425 DFLTIS

-436 YDIVKEQYIYDEI
+436 YDIVKEQYEYDEI

-526 EEEMEEALDKYYKN
+526 EEEMQEALDKYYKN

-569 LDAIYCDTDSV
+569 LDTIYCDTDSV
-580 KFIGNHDKEFEAYN
+580 KFISNHDREFEEYN
-594 ERLNRECLEKGVI
+594 ERLNNECKEKGI
-607 NYAEVNGKRYY
+607 RNYTEVNGKRYY

-639 AFLQNGR
+639 AFMQNGK

-652 GLSKKKGAEELEKKG
+652 GLSKKKGAEELERKG

-684 IAQYNSAKVHDITVD
+684 IAQYNSAVVHDITVD
-699 DCTFSTASN
+699 GCTFSTASN

-725 DIIERLQGE
+725 DIIERLQGDNDYE

>member
-1 MIIIY
+1 
-6 YHDKNLS
+6 
-13 PHPSENL
+13 
-20 NFTSQFLILK
+20 
-30 FYFLKFDLIQKGGNG
+30 
-45 IIRIQYREE
+45 
-54 GSRMYVRCDCQL
+54 MYVRCDCQL
-66 KSTRCVQYAY
+66 KNSRCVQYAY
-76 MWNEFPFEILKKDIV
+76 YWNEFPFEILKKDIV

-111 KIPKDNEGHYEAFM
+111 KIPTDGEGHYQAFM
-125 YIWQVCIEGNVV
+125 YIWQICIEGNVV

-145 QEFMKNVINAYKL
+145 QEFMEKVVNAYKL
-158 SEEERVVVYVHN
+158 SEGERVVVYVHN

-179 DYFKFVDVFAMA
+179 DYFEFTDVFAMA

-229 KGIDDLDYSTV
+229 KGVDDLDYATV
-240 RTPDTPLT
+240 RTPDTQLT
-248 EVELG
+248 EVEYG

-291 HAMNKNKNNRKMFLR
+291 KAMNKNKNNRKMFLR

-338 NVGSYDL
+338 KVGSYDL
-345 SSSYPFQMIARYY
+345 SSSYPFQMIAREY

-371 RTLEEYNKKYCT
+371 RTLEEYNMKYCT
-383 IARYSFKNIRL
+383 IARYTFKNIRL

-402 IPQSKCLALGNDRE
+402 IPQSKCLALGDDRE

-425 DCLTIS
+425 DILTIS

-436 YDIVKEQYIYDEI
+436 YDIVKEQYEYDEI

-455 YSRKGL
+455 YTRKGL

-476 KSKLKGDEE
+476 KSELKGDEE

-569 LDAIYCDTDSV
+569 LDTIYCDTDSV
-580 KFIGNHDKEFEAYN
+580 KYIGNHDREFEEYN
-594 ERLNRECLEKGVI
+594 ERLNKECEERGIK
-607 NYAEVNGKRYY
+607 NYAEVNGKRFY

-639 AFLQNGR
+639 AFMQNGK

-652 GLSKKKGAEELEKKG
+652 GLSKKKGAAELEKKG

-684 IAQYNSAKVHDITVD
+684 IAQYNSEKVHDITVD
-699 DCTFSTASN
+699 GCTFSTASN

-718 GISDTML
+718 GITDTML
-725 DIIERLQGE
+725 DIIERLQGD

>member
-1 MIIIY
+1 
-6 YHDKNLS
+6 
-13 PHPSENL
+13 
-20 NFTSQFLILK
+20 
-30 FYFLKFDLIQKGGNG
+30 
-45 IIRIQYREE
+45 
-54 GSRMYVRCDCQL
+54 MYIRCDCQL
-66 KSTRCVQYAY
+66 EKTRCIQYAY
-76 MWNEFPFEILKKDIV
+76 YWNEFPFEILKKDIV

-97 MYQRHPMTFDIETS
+97 IYQRHPMTFDIETS
-111 KIPKDNEGHYEAFM
+111 KIPKDNEGHYESFM

-145 QEFMKNVINAYKL
+145 QEFMQKVVDAYKL

-170 LSFEFQFIQ
+170 LSFEFQFVQ
-179 DYFKFVDVFAMA
+179 DYFNFVDVFAMS

-215 LAKFIENTPNTLHY
+215 LAKFIENTSNTLHY
-229 KGIDDLDYSTV
+229 KGIDDLDYDTV
-240 RTPDTPLT
+240 RTPDT
-248 EVELG
+248 ELSEIEYG

-262 YECVMELLKE
+262 YECIMELLKE

-291 HAMNKNKNNRKMFLR
+291 KAMNKNKNNRKMFLR

-326 AGDRYLTNLILK
+326 ASDRYLTNLILK
-338 NVGSYDL
+338 KVGSYDL
-345 SSSYPFQMIARYY
+345 SSSYPFQMIAREY
-358 PLGKWNYGVIPDI
+358 PLGKWNYGVIPGI
-371 RTLEEYNKKYCT
+371 KTLEEYNSKYCT
-383 IARYSFKNIRL
+383 IARYTFKNIRL
-394 REEKPIPY
+394 KDEKPIPY
-402 IPQSKCLALGNDRE
+402 IPQSKCLSLGDDRE

-425 DCLTIS
+425 DFLTIS

-436 YDIVKEQYIYDEI
+436 YDIVKEQYEYDEI

-511 EIEYHD
+511 EIEYNA

-526 EEEMEEALDKYYKN
+526 EEEMEEALEKYYKN
-540 HRSFLNYSWGVFVTA
+540 HSSFLNYAWGVFVTA

-569 LDAIYCDTDSV
+569 LDTIYCDTDSV
-580 KFIGNHDKEFEAYN
+580 KYIGNHDKEFEEYN
-594 ERLNRECLEKGVI
+594 ERLNKECEEKGI
-607 NYAEVNGKRYY
+607 RNYAEVNGKRYY

-623 KEKGYDE
+623 KEHGYDE

-639 AFLQNGR
+639 AFLQNGKI
-646 LGITVS
+646 GITVS

-684 IAQYNSAKVHDITVD
+684 IAQYNSAKVHDITVNG
-699 DCTFSTASN
+699 CTFSSASN
-708 LAIVDTTYTL
+708 LAIIDTTYTL
-718 GISDTML
+718 GITDTML
-725 DIIERLQGE
+725 DIIERLQGD

>member
-1 MIIIY
+1 
-6 YHDKNLS
+6 
-13 PHPSENL
+13 
-20 NFTSQFLILK
+20 
-30 FYFLKFDLIQKGGNG
+30 
-45 IIRIQYREE
+45 
-54 GSRMYVRCDCQL
+54 MYIRCDCQL
-66 KSTRCVQYAY
+66 KSTRCIQYAY
-76 MWNEFPFEILKKDIV
+76 RYDEFPFDILKKDIV

-111 KIPKDNEGHYEAFM
+111 KIPKDSEGHYEAFM

-145 QEFMKNVINAYKL
+145 QEFMQKVVDAYKL

-179 DYFKFVDVFAMA
+179 DYFNFIDVFAMA

-200 AHLEF
+200 PHLEF

-215 LAKFIENTPNTLHY
+215 LAKFIENTPNTIHY

-291 HAMNKNKNNRKMFLR
+291 NAMNKNKNNRKMFLR

-345 SSSYPFQMIARYY
+345 SSSYPFQMIARDY
-358 PLGKWNYGVIPDI
+358 PLGKWNYGVIKNLE
-371 RTLEEYNKKYCT
+371 TLEEYNKKYCT
-383 IARYSFKNIRL
+383 IARYTFKNIHL

-402 IPQSKCLALGNDRE
+402 IPQSKCLALGDDRE

-425 DCLTIS
+425 DFLTIS

-436 YDIVKEQYIYDEI
+436 FDIVREQYEYDEI

-526 EEEMEEALDKYYKN
+526 EEEMQVALDKYYKN

-569 LDAIYCDTDSV
+569 LDTIYCDTDSV
-580 KFIGNHDKEFEAYN
+580 KYIGDHDKEFEAYN
-594 ERLNRECLEKGVI
+594 ERLNRECLEKGVV

-623 KEKGYDE
+623 KEHGYDE

-684 IAQYNSAKVHDITVD
+684 IAQYNSAKVHEITVD
-699 DCTFSTASN
+699 GCTFSTAAN

-725 DIIERLQGE
+725 DIIERLQGEQYYEEKINGKKNTEV

>member
-1 MIIIY
+1 
-6 YHDKNLS
+6 
-13 PHPSENL
+13 
-20 NFTSQFLILK
+20 
-30 FYFLKFDLIQKGGNG
+30 
-45 IIRIQYREE
+45 
-54 GSRMYVRCDCQL
+54 MYIKCDCQL
-66 KSTRCVQYAY
+66 KSTRCIQYAY
-76 MWNEFPFEILKKDIV
+76 QWNEFPFEILKKDIV

-97 MYQRHPMTFDIETS
+97 MYQRNPMTFDIETS
-111 KIPKDNEGHYEAFM
+111 KIPTDDEGHYQAFM

-145 QEFMKNVINAYKL
+145 QEFMKNVVNAYKL
-158 SEEERVVVYVHN
+158 SEGERVVVYVHN

-179 DYFKFVDVFAMA
+179 DFFNFTDVFAMA

-229 KGIDDLDYSTV
+229 KGVDDLDYATV

-248 EVELG
+248 EVEYG

-291 HAMNKNKNNRKMFLR
+291 NAMNTNKNNRKMFLR

-326 AGDRYLTNLILK
+326 ASDRYLTNLILK
-338 NVGSYDL
+338 IVGSYDL
-345 SSSYPFQMIARYY
+345 SSSYPFQMIAREY

-371 RTLEEYNKKYCT
+371 KTLEEYNSRYCT
-383 IARYSFKNIRL
+383 IARYTFKNIHL
-394 REEKPIPY
+394 RDEKPIPY
-402 IPQSKCLALGNDRE
+402 IPQSKCLALGDDRE

-425 DCLTIS
+425 DFLTIS

-436 YDIVKEQYIYDEI
+436 YDIVKEQYEYDEI

-476 KSKLKGDEE
+476 KSELKGDEE

-517 GEYTEKKMT
+517 GEYIEKKMT
-526 EEEMEEALDKYYKN
+526 EEEMKEALDKYYKN

-569 LDAIYCDTDSV
+569 LDTIYCDTDSV

-594 ERLNRECLEKGVI
+594 ERLNKECEEKGI
-607 NYAEVNGKRYY
+607 RNYTEVDGKRFY
-618 MGIFD
+618 MGIYD

-639 AFLQNGR
+639 AFLQNGK

-684 IAQYNSAKVHDITVD
+684 IAQYNSAEVHDITVNG
-699 DCTFSTASN
+699 CTFSTASN

-718 GISDTML
+718 GITDTML
-725 DIIERLQGE
+725 DIIERLQGDNDYE

>member
-1 MIIIY
+1 
-6 YHDKNLS
+6 
-13 PHPSENL
+13 
-20 NFTSQFLILK
+20 
-30 FYFLKFDLIQKGGNG
+30 
-45 IIRIQYREE
+45 
-54 GSRMYVRCDCQL
+54 MYIKCDCQL
-66 KSTRCVQYAY
+66 KNTRCIQYAY
-76 MWNEFPFEILKKDIV
+76 QWNEFPFDILKKDIV

-97 MYQRHPMTFDIETS
+97 IYQRHPMTFDIETS
-111 KIPKDNEGHYEAFM
+111 KIPTDDEGHYQAFM

-145 QEFMKNVINAYKL
+145 QEFMKNVVNAYKL
-158 SEEERVVVYVHN
+158 SEGERVVVYVHN

-179 DYFKFVDVFAMA
+179 DFFNFTDVFAMA

-229 KGIDDLDYSTV
+229 KGVDDLDYATV

-248 EVELG
+248 EVEYG

-291 HAMNKNKNNRKMFLR
+291 NAMNTNKNNRKMFLR

-326 AGDRYLTNLILK
+326 ASDRYLTNLILK
-338 NVGSYDL
+338 IVGSYDL
-345 SSSYPFQMIARYY
+345 SSSYPFQMIAREY

-371 RTLEEYNKKYCT
+371 KTLEEYNSRYCT
-383 IARYSFKNIRL
+383 IARYTFKNIHL
-394 REEKPIPY
+394 RDEKPIPY
-402 IPQSKCLALGNDRE
+402 IPQSKCLALGDDRE

-425 DCLTIS
+425 DFLTIS

-436 YDIVKEQYIYDEI
+436 YDIVKEQYEYDEI

-476 KSKLKGDEE
+476 KSELKGDEE

-517 GEYTEKKMT
+517 GEYIEKKMT
-526 EEEMEEALDKYYKN
+526 EEEMQEALDKYYKN

-569 LDAIYCDTDSV
+569 LDTIYCDTDSV

-594 ERLNRECLEKGVI
+594 ERLNKECEEKGI
-607 NYAEVNGKRYY
+607 RNYTEVNGKRFY

-639 AFLQNGR
+639 AFLQNGK

-684 IAQYNSAKVHDITVD
+684 IAQYNSAEVHDITVNG
-699 DCTFSTASN
+699 CTFSTASN

-718 GISDTML
+718 GITDTML
-725 DIIERLQGE
+725 DIIERLQGDNDYE

>member
-1 MIIIY
+1 
-6 YHDKNLS
+6 
-13 PHPSENL
+13 
-20 NFTSQFLILK
+20 
-30 FYFLKFDLIQKGGNG
+30 
-45 IIRIQYREE
+45 
-54 GSRMYVRCDCQL
+54 MYIKCDCQL
-66 KSTRCVQYAY
+66 KSTRCIQYAY
-76 MWNEFPFEILKKDIV
+76 QWNEFPFEILKKDIV

-111 KIPKDNEGHYEAFM
+111 KIPTDDEGHYQAFM
-125 YIWQVCIEGNVV
+125 YIWQICLEGNVI

-145 QEFMKNVINAYKL
+145 QEFMQKVVNAYKL
-158 SEEERVVVYVHN
+158 SEGERVVVYVHN

-179 DYFKFVDVFAMA
+179 DYFKFIDVFAMA

-215 LAKFIENTPNTLHY
+215 LAKFIKNTPNTLHY
-229 KGIDDLDYSTV
+229 KGVDDLDYATV
-240 RTPDTPLT
+240 RTPDTELT
-248 EVELG
+248 EVEYG

-291 HAMNKNKNNRKMFLR
+291 NAMNKNKNNRKMFLR

-326 AGDRYLTNLILK
+326 ASDRYLTNLILK
-338 NVGSYDL
+338 IVGSYDL
-345 SSSYPFQMIARYY
+345 SSSYPFQMIAREY
-358 PLGKWNYGVIPDI
+358 PLGKWNYGIIPDI
-371 RTLEEYNKKYCT
+371 MTLEEYNSKYCT
-383 IARYSFKNIRL
+383 IARYTFKNIRL
-394 REEKPIPY
+394 RDEKPIPY
-402 IPQSKCLALGNDRE
+402 IPQSKCLALGDDRE

-425 DCLTIS
+425 DFLTIS

-436 YDIVKEQYIYDEI
+436 YDIVKEQYIYDDL

-455 YSRKGL
+455 YSRKGV

-476 KSKLKGDEE
+476 KSELKGDEE

-569 LDAIYCDTDSV
+569 LDTIYCDTDSV
-580 KFIGNHDKEFEAYN
+580 KFIGNHDREFEAYN
-594 ERLNRECLEKGVI
+594 ERLNKECEEKGI
-607 NYAEVNGKRYY
+607 RNYTEVNGKRYY

-639 AFLQNGR
+639 AFLQNGK

-684 IAQYNSAKVHDITVD
+684 IAQYNSAEVHDITVNG
-699 DCTFSTASN
+699 CTFSTASN

-718 GISDTML
+718 GITDTML
-725 DIIERLQGE
+725 DIIERLQGDNDYE

>member
-1 MIIIY
+1 
-6 YHDKNLS
+6 
-13 PHPSENL
+13 
-20 NFTSQFLILK
+20 
-30 FYFLKFDLIQKGGNG
+30 
-45 IIRIQYREE
+45 
-54 GSRMYVRCDCQL
+54 MYIRCDTQL
-66 KSTRCVQYAY
+66 KNTRCIQYAY
-76 MWNEFPFEILKKDIV
+76 KWNEFPFEILKKDIV

-97 MYQRHPMTFDIETS
+97 MYQRKPMTFDIETS
-111 KIPKDNEGHYEAFM
+111 KIPIDNEGHYEAFM
-125 YIWQVCIEGNVV
+125 YVWQICIEGNVV

-145 QEFMKNVINAYKL
+145 QEFMEKVVNAYKL
-158 SEEERVVVYVHN
+158 SEEERIVVYVHN

-179 DYFKFVDVFAMA
+179 DYFKFTHVFAMA

-205 RCSYKLSNMS
+205 RCSYKLTNMS

-229 KGIDDLDYSTV
+229 KGVDDLDYAAV

-248 EVELG
+248 EVEYG

-262 YECVMELLKE
+262 YEGVMELLKE

-291 HAMNKNKNNRKMFLR
+291 KAMNKNKNNRKMFIR

-345 SSSYPFQMIARYY
+345 SSSYPFQMIAREY

-371 RTLEEYNKKYCT
+371 KTLEEYNRKYCT
-383 IARYSFKNIRL
+383 IARYTFKNIRL
-394 REEKPIPY
+394 KDEKPIPY
-402 IPQSKCLALGNDRE
+402 IPQSKCLALGDDRE

-436 YDIVKEQYIYDEI
+436 FDIVKEQYVYDEI

-526 EEEMEEALDKYYKN
+526 EEEMQEALDKYYKN

-569 LDAIYCDTDSV
+569 LDTIYCDTDSV
-580 KFIGNHDKEFEAYN
+580 KYIGDHDREFESYN
-594 ERLNRECLEKGVI
+594 ERLNKECEEKGI
-607 NYAEVNGKRYY
+607 SNYAEVNGKRFY

-639 AFLQNGR
+639 AFLQNGK

-684 IAQYNSAKVHDITVD
+684 IAQYNAAKVHDITVD
-699 DCTFSTASN
+699 GCTFSTASN

-718 GISDTML
+718 GITDTML
-725 DIIERLQGE
+725 DIIERLQGD

>member
-1 MIIIY
+1 
-6 YHDKNLS
+6 
-13 PHPSENL
+13 
-20 NFTSQFLILK
+20 
-30 FYFLKFDLIQKGGNG
+30 
-45 IIRIQYREE
+45 
-54 GSRMYVRCDCQL
+54 MYIKCDCQL
-66 KSTRCVQYAY
+66 KNTRCIQYAY
-76 MWNEFPFEILKKDIV
+76 KWNEFPFEILKKDIV

-111 KIPKDNEGHYEAFM
+111 KIPTDDEGHYQAFM

-145 QEFMKNVINAYKL
+145 QEFMQNVVNAYKL

-179 DYFKFVDVFAMA
+179 DFFNFTDVFAMA

-200 AHLEF
+200 AHIEF

-215 LAKFIENTPNTLHY
+215 LAKFIENTPNTIHY
-229 KGIDDLDYSTV
+229 KGVDDLDYATV

-248 EVELG
+248 EVEYG

-291 HAMNKNKNNRKMFLR
+291 NAMNKNKNNRKMILR

-326 AGDRYLTNLILK
+326 ASDRYLTNLILK
-338 NVGSYDL
+338 IVGSYDL
-345 SSSYPFQMIARYY
+345 SSSYPFQMIAREY

-371 RTLEEYNKKYCT
+371 KTLEEYNSRYCT
-383 IARYSFKNIRL
+383 IARYTFKNIRL
-394 REEKPIPY
+394 RDEKPIPY
-402 IPQSKCLALGNDRE
+402 IPQSKCLVLGDDRE
-416 IYNGRILHA
+416 IYNGRILHS
-425 DCLTIS
+425 DFLTIS

-436 YDIVKEQYIYDEI
+436 FDIVKEQYEYDEL

-526 EEEMEEALDKYYKN
+526 EEEMEDALDKYYKN

-569 LDAIYCDTDSV
+569 LDTIYCDTDSV
-580 KFIGNHDKEFEAYN
+580 KFIGNHDREFEEYN
-594 ERLNRECLEKGVI
+594 ERLNKECEEKGI
-607 NYAEVNGKRYY
+607 RNYTEVNGKRFY

-639 AFLQNGR
+639 AFLQNGK

-684 IAQYNSAKVHDITVD
+684 IAQYNSAEVHDITVNG
-699 DCTFSTASN
+699 CTFSTASN

-718 GISDTML
+718 GITDTML
-725 DIIERLQGE
+725 DIIEKLQGDIDYE

>member
-1 MIIIY
+1 
-6 YHDKNLS
+6 
-13 PHPSENL
+13 
-20 NFTSQFLILK
+20 
-30 FYFLKFDLIQKGGNG
+30 
-45 IIRIQYREE
+45 
-54 GSRMYVRCDCQL
+54 MYIRCDCQL
-66 KSTRCVQYAY
+66 KSTRCIQYAY
-76 MWNEFPFEILKKDIV
+76 YWNEFPFDILKKDIV

-111 KIPKDNEGHYEAFM
+111 KIPKDNDGHYEAFM
-125 YIWQVCIEGNVV
+125 YIWQVCVEGNVV

-145 QEFMKNVINAYKL
+145 QEFMQKVVDAYKL
-158 SEEERVVVYVHN
+158 TEGERVVVYVHN

-179 DYFKFVDVFAMA
+179 DFFNFTDVFAME

-262 YECVMELLKE
+262 YECVIELLKE

-306 SRLTLLQYKLLRE
+306 SRLSLLQYKLLRE

-326 AGDRYLTNLILK
+326 AGDRYLTNLILN

-345 SSSYPFQMIARYY
+345 SSSYPFQMIARDY
-358 PLGKWNYGVIPDI
+358 PLGKWNYGVI
-371 RTLEEYNKKYCT
+371 RNLETLEEYNKKYCT
-383 IARYSFKNIRL
+383 IARYTFKNIRL
-394 REEKPIPY
+394 RDEKPIPY

-436 YDIVKEQYIYDEI
+436 FDIVKEQYVYDEI

-526 EEEMEEALDKYYKN
+526 EEEMKEALDKYYKN

-569 LDAIYCDTDSV
+569 LDTIYCDTDSV
-580 KFIGNHDKEFEAYN
+580 KYIGNHDREFEEYN
-594 ERLNRECLEKGVI
+594 IRLNKECEEKGI
-607 NYAEVNGKRYY
+607 KNYAEVNGKRYY

-623 KEKGYDE
+623 KEHGYDE

-639 AFLQNGR
+639 AFIQNCKI
-646 LGITVS
+646 GITVS

-672 QRNEVFYNSGRT
+672 QRNEIFYNSGRT
-684 IAQYNSAKVHDITVD
+684 IAQYNSASVHDITVD
-699 DCTFSTASN
+699 GCTFSTASN

-725 DIIERLQGE
+725 DIIEKLQGDKYYE

>member
-1 MIIIY
+1 
-6 YHDKNLS
+6 
-13 PHPSENL
+13 
-20 NFTSQFLILK
+20 
-30 FYFLKFDLIQKGGNG
+30 
-45 IIRIQYREE
+45 
-54 GSRMYVRCDCQL
+54 
-66 KSTRCVQYAY
+66 

-97 MYQRHPMTFDIETS
+97 MYQRKPMTFDIETS
-111 KIPKDNEGHYEAFM
+111 KIPIDNEGHYEAFM

-179 DYFKFVDVFAMA
+179 DYFNFTDVFAMA

-240 RTPDTPLT
+240 RSPDTPLT

-262 YECVMELLKE
+262 YECVMELLNE

-345 SSSYPFQMIARYY
+345 SSSYPFQMIAREY

-383 IARYSFKNIRL
+383 IARYTFKNIRL
-394 REEKPIPY
+394 RDEKPIPY
-402 IPQSKCLALGNDRE
+402 IPQSKCLALGEDRE

-425 DCLTIS
+425 DLLTIS

-436 YDIVKEQYIYDEI
+436 FDIVKEQYKYDEI

-526 EEEMEEALDKYYKN
+526 EEEMQEALDKYYKN

-569 LDAIYCDTDSV
+569 LDTIYCDTDSV
-580 KFIGNHDKEFEAYN
+580 KYIGNHDREFEEYN
-594 ERLNRECLEKGVI
+594 IRLNKECEEKGI
-607 NYAEVNGKRYY
+607 KNYAEVNGKRYY

-623 KEKGYDE
+623 KENGYDE

-639 AFLQNGR
+639 AFLQNGK

-652 GLSKKKGAEELEKKG
+652 GLSKKKGAKELEKKG

-684 IAQYNSAKVHDITVD
+684 IAQYNSAKVHDITVNG
-699 DCTFSTASN
+699 CTFSTASN

-725 DIIERLQGE
+725 DIIERLQGDEDYEEENQ

>member
-1 MIIIY
+1 
-6 YHDKNLS
+6 
-13 PHPSENL
+13 
-20 NFTSQFLILK
+20 
-30 FYFLKFDLIQKGGNG
+30 
-45 IIRIQYREE
+45 
-54 GSRMYVRCDCQL
+54 MYVRCDCQL
-66 KSTRCVQYAY
+66 KTTRCIQYAY
-76 MWNEFPFEILKKDIV
+76 MWNEFPFDILKKDIV

-111 KIPKDNEGHYEAFM
+111 KIPTDDEGHYQAFM

-229 KGIDDLDYSTV
+229 KGVDDLDYATV

-306 SRLTLLQYKLLRE
+306 SKLTLLQYKLLRE

-345 SSSYPFQMIARYY
+345 SSSYPFQMIARDY

-383 IARYSFKNIRL
+383 IARYTFKNIRL
-394 REEKPIPY
+394 RDEKPIPY
-402 IPQSKCLALGNDRE
+402 IPQSKCLALGDDRE

-425 DCLTIS
+425 DVLTIS

-436 YDIVKEQYIYDEI
+436 FDIVREQYVYDKI

-461 LPKEL
+461 LPNEL

-517 GEYTEKKMT
+517 GEYTEKRMT

-569 LDAIYCDTDSV
+569 LDTIYCDTDSV
-580 KFIGNHDKEFEAYN
+580 KYIGNHDREFEEYN
-594 ERLNRECLEKGVI
+594 ERLNKECEERGI
-607 NYAEVNGKRYY
+607 RNYAEVNGKRFY

-684 IAQYNSAKVHDITVD
+684 IAQYNSAKIHDITVD
-699 DCTFSTASN
+699 GCTFSSASN

-718 GISDTML
+718 GITDTML

>member
-1 MIIIY
+1 
-6 YHDKNLS
+6 
-13 PHPSENL
+13 
-20 NFTSQFLILK
+20 
-30 FYFLKFDLIQKGGNG
+30 
-45 IIRIQYREE
+45 
-54 GSRMYVRCDCQL
+54 MYIRCDTQL
-66 KSTRCVQYAY
+66 KSTRCIQYAY
-76 MWNEFPFEILKKDIV
+76 YWNEFPFDILKKDIV

-111 KIPKDNEGHYEAFM
+111 KIPTDDEGHYQSFM

-145 QEFMKNVINAYKL
+145 QEFMQKVVDGYKL
-158 SEEERVVVYVHN
+158 SENERVVVYVHN

-179 DYFKFVDVFAMA
+179 DYFKFTDVFAMA

-229 KGIDDLDYSTV
+229 KGVDDLDYATV
-240 RTPDTPLT
+240 RTPDTPLN

-291 HAMNKNKNNRKMFLR
+291 KAMNKNKNNRKMFLR

-345 SSSYPFQMIARYY
+345 SSSYPFQMIAREY

-371 RTLEEYNKKYCT
+371 KTLEEYNRKYCT
-383 IARYSFKNIRL
+383 IARYTFKNINL
-394 REEKPIPY
+394 RDEKPIPY
-402 IPQSKCLALGNDRE
+402 IPQSKCLALGDDRE

-436 YDIVKEQYIYDEI
+436 FDIVKEQYVYDEI

-517 GEYTEKKMT
+517 GEYTEKKMS
-526 EEEMEEALDKYYKN
+526 EEEMKEALDKYYKN

-555 YARRELEDGLNIAG
+555 YARSELEDGLNIAG
-569 LDAIYCDTDSV
+569 LDTIYCDTDSV
-580 KFIGNHDKEFEAYN
+580 KYIGDHDMEFEEYN
-594 ERLNRECLEKGVI
+594 RRLNKECEEKGI
-607 NYAEVNGKRYY
+607 RNYAEVNGKRFY

-639 AFLQNGR
+639 AFLQNGK

-684 IAQYNSAKVHDITVD
+684 IAQYNAAKVHDITVNG
-699 DCTFSTASN
+699 CTFSTASN

-718 GISDTML
+718 GITDTML
-725 DIIERLQGE
+725 DIIERLQGDNDYE

>member
-1 MIIIY
+1 
-6 YHDKNLS
+6 
-13 PHPSENL
+13 
-20 NFTSQFLILK
+20 
-30 FYFLKFDLIQKGGNG
+30 
-45 IIRIQYREE
+45 
-54 GSRMYVRCDCQL
+54 MYIRCDTQL
-66 KSTRCVQYAY
+66 KSTRCIQYAY
-76 MWNEFPFEILKKDIV
+76 YWNEFPFDILKKDIV

-111 KIPKDNEGHYEAFM
+111 KIPTDDEGHYQAYM
-125 YIWQVCIEGNVV
+125 YIWQICIEGNVV

-145 QEFMKNVINAYKL
+145 QEFMEKVVNAYKL

-179 DYFKFVDVFAMA
+179 DFFKFTDVFAMA

-200 AHLEF
+200 VHLEF

-229 KGIDDLDYSTV
+229 KGVDDLDYATV
-240 RTPDTPLT
+240 RTPETPLT
-248 EVELG
+248 EVEYG

-272 DNIATIPLTS
+272 DNIASIPLTS

-291 HAMNKNKNNRKMFLR
+291 RAMNKNKNNRKMFLR
-306 SRLTLLQYKLLRE
+306 SRLTLAQYKLLRE

-345 SSSYPFQMIARYY
+345 SSSYPFQMIAREY

-371 RTLEEYNKKYCT
+371 KTLEEYNRKYCT

-394 REEKPIPY
+394 RDEKPIPY
-402 IPQSKCLALGNDRE
+402 IPQSKCLALGDDRE

-436 YDIVKEQYIYDEI
+436 FDIVKEQYVYDEI

-526 EEEMEEALDKYYKN
+526 EEEMQEALDKYYKN

-569 LDAIYCDTDSV
+569 LDTIYCDTDSV
-580 KFIGNHDKEFEAYN
+580 KYIGNHDREFEEYN
-594 ERLNRECLEKGVI
+594 RILNNECEERGIK
-607 NYAEVNGKRYY
+607 NYAEVNGKRFY

-639 AFLQNGR
+639 AFLQNGKI
-646 LGITVS
+646 GITVS

-684 IAQYNSAKVHDITVD
+684 IAQYNSEKVHDITVD
-699 DCTFSTASN
+699 GCTFSTASN

-725 DIIERLQGE
+725 DIIERLQGD

>member
-1 MIIIY
+1 
-6 YHDKNLS
+6 
-13 PHPSENL
+13 
-20 NFTSQFLILK
+20 
-30 FYFLKFDLIQKGGNG
+30 
-45 IIRIQYREE
+45 
-54 GSRMYVRCDCQL
+54 MYIRCDTQL
-66 KSTRCVQYAY
+66 KSTRCIQYAY
-76 MWNEFPFEILKKDIV
+76 KCNEFPFGILKKDIV

-111 KIPKDNEGHYEAFM
+111 KIPTDDEGHYQSFM

-145 QEFMKNVINAYKL
+145 QEFMEKVVNAYKL

-179 DYFKFVDVFAMA
+179 DYFNFTDVFAMA

-229 KGIDDLDYSTV
+229 KGVDDLDYATV
-240 RTPDTPLT
+240 RTPDTQLT
-248 EVELG
+248 EVEYG

-291 HAMNKNKNNRKMFLR
+291 NAMNKNKNNRKMFLR

-326 AGDRYLTNLILK
+326 ASDRYLTNLILK
-338 NVGSYDL
+338 IVGSYDL
-345 SSSYPFQMIARYY
+345 SSSYPFQMIARDY

-371 RTLEEYNKKYCT
+371 KTLEEYNSKYCT
-383 IARYSFKNIRL
+383 IARYTFKNIRL
-394 REEKPIPY
+394 RDEKPIPY
-402 IPQSKCLALGNDRE
+402 IPQSKCLALGDVRE

-425 DCLTIS
+425 DFLTIS

-436 YDIVKEQYIYDEI
+436 YDIVKEQYDYDKI

-476 KSKLKGDEE
+476 KSELKGDEE

-526 EEEMEEALDKYYKN
+526 EEEMQEALDKYYKN

-569 LDAIYCDTDSV
+569 LDTIYCDTDSV

-594 ERLNRECLEKGVI
+594 ERLNKECEERGIK
-607 NYAEVNGKRYY
+607 NYAEVNGKRFY

-639 AFLQNGR
+639 AFLQNGK

-652 GLSKKKGAEELEKKG
+652 GLSKKKGAEELERKG

-684 IAQYNSAKVHDITVD
+684 IAQYNSAEVHDITVD
-699 DCTFSTASN
+699 GCTFSTASN

-718 GISDTML
+718 GITDTML
-725 DIIERLQGE
+725 DIIERLQGDNDYE

>member
-1 MIIIY
+1 
-6 YHDKNLS
+6 
-13 PHPSENL
+13 
-20 NFTSQFLILK
+20 
-30 FYFLKFDLIQKGGNG
+30 
-45 IIRIQYREE
+45 
-54 GSRMYVRCDCQL
+54 MYIRCDTQL
-66 KSTRCVQYAY
+66 KNTRCIQYAY
-76 MWNEFPFEILKKDIV
+76 KWNEFPFEILKKDIV

-125 YIWQVCIEGNVV
+125 YVWQICIEGNVV

-145 QEFMKNVINAYKL
+145 QEFMEKVVNAYKL
-158 SEEERVVVYVHN
+158 SEEERIVVYVHN

-179 DYFKFVDVFAMA
+179 DYFKFTHVFAMA

-200 AHLEF
+200 EHLEL

-229 KGIDDLDYSTV
+229 KGVDDLDYATV

-248 EVELG
+248 EVEYG

-291 HAMNKNKNNRKMFLR
+291 IAMGRNKKNRQMFLR
-306 SRLTLLQYKLLRE
+306 SRLSLLQYKLLRE

-326 AGDRYLTNLILK
+326 AGDRYLTNIILK

-345 SSSYPFQMIARYY
+345 SSSYPFQMIARDY
-358 PLGKWNYGVIPDI
+358 PLGKWNYGVIRNI
-371 RTLEEYNKKYCT
+371 ATLEEYNKKYCT
-383 IARYSFKNIRL
+383 IARYTFKNIRL

-402 IPQSKCLALGNDRE
+402 IPQSKCLALGDDRE

-425 DCLTIS
+425 DFLTIS

-436 YDIVKEQYIYDEI
+436 YDIVKEQYEYDEI

-517 GEYTEKKMT
+517 GEYTEKKMN
-526 EEEMEEALDKYYKN
+526 EEEMQAALDKYYKN

-569 LDAIYCDTDSV
+569 LDTIYCDTDSV
-580 KFIGNHDKEFEAYN
+580 KYIGDHDREFEAYN
-594 ERLNRECLEKGVI
+594 ERLNRECMEKGVV
-607 NYAEVNGKRYY
+607 NYVEVNGKRYY

-623 KEKGYDE
+623 KEHGYDE

-639 AFLQNGR
+639 AFLQNGK

-684 IAQYNSAKVHDITVD
+684 IAQYNAAKVHNITVD
-699 DCTFSTASN
+699 GCTFSTASN

-718 GISDTML
+718 GITDTML
-725 DIIERLQGE
+725 DIIERLQGD